1 MTLSFW
7 CVFVAVLLSLF
18 PHAIK
23 VAGRLRV
30 GFDNRRPRDFER
42 LPPWAQ
48 RAAWAETNAYEA
60 LPGFIA
66 AVLISHL
73 LQADPKTTGMLATV
87 FIGARVLHTIF
98 YVLDL
103 ASLRTLVWFVGFG
116 CVLGL
121 FGQNF

>member
-1 MTLSFW
+1 MTLAFW
-7 CVFVAVLLSLF
+7 CVFVAILLPLF
-18 PHAIK
+18 PHAVK
-23 VAGRLRV
+23 VVGRVRV
-30 GFDNRRPRDFER
+30 GFDNRRPRDFDR
-42 LPPWAQ
+42 LPSWAQ
-48 RAAWAETNAYEA
+48 RAAWAETNAFEA

-73 LQADPKTTGMLATV
+73 LQADPRTTGTLSSA
-87 FIGARVLHTIF
+87 FIGARLFHTIF

-103 ASLRTLVWFVGFG
+103 ASLRTLAWFVGFG